1 MNKKE
6 APGKAKALGA
16 KVEKQLMRGCEAV
29 AEAALRAGL
38 DAFYGTPVAPQTELV
53 DYLSSR
59 LPRGGGTFLLAP
71 DEAAAIAMAFG
82 GSAGGARVMTS
93 ASGPGFARMQEGLSY
108 LAASELPAVV
118 VDIGRGGP
126 GFGNILASQADYFS
140 VTRGGGNG
148 DYRTIALAPSS
159 CQEAADLASDAFE
172 LAEEFRAPVV
182 LFLDAML
189 AQMMEPVTLPA
200 RKKVAVQRKWA
211 LTGRSERKANV
222 VTSTYWNSES
232 LDEHNYQLFG
242 KATRIA
248 EKVSL
253 FEEHQCRDADVVL
266 VAFGIMGRVAKTA
279 IEKARKR
286 GLKLGLFRPIS
297 LWPFPAEKLAQAARK
312 ARSGLVL
319 ELSTGQMLEDV
330 KLALGDRK
338 KVYFYGRTGGEVPSP
353 FEVMHEAVKLLS

>member
-1 MNKKE
+1 MKNKETSKQTK
-6 APGKAKALGA
+6 APVKA
-16 KVEKQLMRGCEAV
+16 EKQLMRAVEAV

-38 DAFYGTPVAPQTELV
+38 DQFYGTPVAPQTELT
-53 DYLSSR
+53 DYLAARMPKS
-59 LPRGGGTFLLAP
+59 GGTFLLAP
-71 DEAAAIAMAFG
+71 DEAAAIAMAMG

-118 VDIGRGGP
+118 VDVCRGGP
-126 GFGNILASQADYFS
+126 GFGNILASQADYYS

-159 CQEAADLASDAFE
+159 CQEAADLSYEAFE
-172 LAEEFRAPVV
+172 LSEEHRMPVI

-189 AQMMEPVTLPA
+189 GQMMEPVVLPA
-200 RKKVAVQRKWA
+200 KKKAAAPRKWA
-211 LTGRSERKANV
+211 LTGRADRKANV
-222 VTSTYWNSES
+222 VTSIFWNSES

-242 KATRIA
+242 KAT
-248 EKVSL
+248 KVAQKVVRY
-253 FEEHQCRDADVVL
+253 EEHQCRDADVVL

-297 LWPFPAEKLAQAARK
+297 LWPFPSTQLAAAARK
-312 ARSGLVL
+312 ARSLLVL
-319 ELSTGQMLEDV
+319 ELSAGQMLEDV

>member
-1 MNKKE
+1 MKQKE
-6 APGKAKALGA
+6 SAAKPAVKAPRAD
-16 KVEKQLMRGCEAV
+16 KQLMRACEAV

-38 DAFYGTPVAPQTELV
+38 DQFYGTPVAPQTELV
-53 DYLSSR
+53 DYLEKR
-59 LPRGGGTFLLAP
+59 LPKAGGNFLLAP
-71 DEAAAIAMAFG
+71 DEASAIAMAMG

-93 ASGPGFARMQEGLSY
+93 ASGPGFARLQEGLSY

-118 VDIGRGGP
+118 VDVCRGGP

-159 CQEAADLASDAFE
+159 CQEAADLAYEAFD
-172 LAEEFRAPVV
+172 LSEEYRIPVV

-189 AQMMEPVTLPA
+189 GQMMEPVILPA
-200 RKKVAVQRKWA
+200 KKKAAPARKWA
-211 LTGRSERKANV
+211 LTGRADRKANV
-222 VTSTYWNSES
+222 VTSIYWNSES

-242 KATRIA
+242 KATKIA
-248 EKVSL
+248 QKVVR

-297 LWPFPAEKLAQAARK
+297 LWPFPSTQLAAAARK
-312 ARSGLVL
+312 ARSMLVL
-319 ELSTGQMLEDV
+319 ELSAGQMLEDV

-338 KVYFYGRTGGEVPSP
+338 KVFFYGRTGGEVPSP

>member
-6 APGKAKALGA
+6 APKAPAKAPKG
-16 KVEKQLMRGCEAV
+16 EKQLMRGSEAV
-29 AEAALRAGL
+29 AEAALRSGL

-53 DYLSSR
+53 DYLSAR
-59 LPRGGGTFLLAP
+59 LPKSGTFLLAP

-82 GSAGGARVMTS
+82 GAAGGARVMTS

-159 CQEAADLASDAFE
+159 CQEAADLASSAFE
-172 LAEEFRAPVV
+172 LAEEFRTPVV

-189 AQMMEPVTLPA
+189 GQLMEPVTLPA
-200 RKKVAVQRKWA
+200 KKKAGAPKRWA
-211 LTGRSERKANV
+211 LTGRGERKANV

-297 LWPFPAEKLAQAARK
+297 LWPFPATQLAHAARK
-312 ARSGLVL
+312 ARSVLVL
-319 ELSTGQMLEDV
+319 ELSAGQMLEDV